1 MNSKIFFNGII
12 REIYMVFYE
21 ANCKCFRKRVLL
33 SRKRNRLC
41 SLYGEREGRSE
52 EDKRDKYYG

>member
-12 REIYMVFYE
+12 REIYMAFYE

-33 SRKRNRLC
+33 SRKRDRVC

-52 EDKRDKYYG
+52 ENERNK